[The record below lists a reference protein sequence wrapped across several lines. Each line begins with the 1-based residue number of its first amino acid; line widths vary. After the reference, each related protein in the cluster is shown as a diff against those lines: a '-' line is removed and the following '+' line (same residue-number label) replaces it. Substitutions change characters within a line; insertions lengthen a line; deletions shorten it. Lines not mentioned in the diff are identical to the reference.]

1 MGRKEERFSSH
12 FAGLENITYNRA
24 EKTKGPPP
32 CSSKLRYVDQWW
44 CLCTQAE
51 EKRELQ
57 RERGG
62 EEREGEGDE
71 GVMEEDSGSQQLSMV
86 VGDEPPDPEDIDV
99 ESETNSVGDDAYEK
113 VSTMPNVIFLRLLFC
128 VMSNCARRSS
138 KSLLLWY
145 LNYFFLPIRV
155 LIRVFLKRLRLH
167 CRM

>member
-12 FAGLENITYNRA
+12 YAGLENTTYNRA
-24 EKTKGPPP
+24 EKTKGSPP

-62 EEREGEGDE
+62 EDGKGEGDE
-71 GVMEEDSGSQQLSMV
+71 GVMEEDSMSQQLSVV
-86 VGDEPPDPEDIDV
+86 VGDEPPDPEEIDV
-99 ESETNSVGDDAYEK
+99 ESETNSVGDDAYEE
-113 VSTMPNVIFLRLLFC
+113 VSKMRMHGIIFLRLFC

-138 KSLLLWY
+138 KCLLLWY
-145 LNYFFLPIRV
+145 LNYFPS
-155 LIRVFLKRLRLH
+155 H
-167 CRM
+167 SGAN